1 MIERGRRGGEIVSE
15 WGREGVKEREKE
27 RGREGGREESNG
39 EERGER
45 KEDETNQP
53 ATLRV
58 FNLKSFPWY
67 MTKQQYWSI
76 FLNSSGCLSK
86 SFDPIPSRISL
97 ISRISTVDAC
107 VYV

>member
-1 MIERGRRGGEIVSE
+1 MK
-15 WGREGVKEREKE
+15 EGEKE
-27 RGREGGREESNG
+27 RGREGGRERERKIMERR
-39 EERGER
+39 EEREGER
-45 KEDETNQP
+45 EKEDETNQP